1 MKYAFYP
8 GCVSKGAC
16 PELYQSVMAV
26 YPKLGITL
34 EEMPEATCTGAG
46 CLQEKNQRLGDT
58 LNARTLAMAE
68 RKNLPI
74 MTICSTCQGVF
85 SQANKRLNENSDY
98 LAEINAVLA
107 PEGLHYKGT
116 TVVKHFLWVL
126 FEDLGERAWQD
137 KIVKPLK
144 TLRAAPFYGCY
155 MQRPSEALGF
165 DEHPMRRTSLEQVIS
180 ATGAEV
186 VDFSGK
192 DRCCGLPILTINEP
206 NSMAMVHK
214 HTTDAKTAGADILVT
229 PCPLCHLNL
238 DGLQPTAASR
248 QNAIIDIP
256 VLHFPQLLGLAMG
269 IDSKSLGLK
278 RNIISPKTALQ
289 KVGVGL

>member
-26 YPKLGITL
+26 YPRLGIVL
-34 EEMPEATCTGAG
+34 EELAEAACTGAG
-46 CLQEKNQRLGDT
+46 CLQEKDQRLGDT

-68 RKNLPI
+68 SKGLPI

-85 SQANKRLNENSDY
+85 AQANKRFRDDPDY
-98 LAEINAVLA
+98 LAVINTMLA
-107 PEGLHYKGT
+107 PEGLNYRGT

-126 FEDLGERAWQD
+126 LEDLEENVWQN
-137 KIVKPLK
+137 KVVKPLK
-144 TLRAAPFYGCY
+144 NLRAAPFYGCY

-165 DEHPMRRTSLEQVIS
+165 DEHPERQTSLEKVIT

-186 VDFSGK
+186 IDFAGK

-214 HTTDAKTAGADILVT
+214 HTIDAKTSGADVMVT

-238 DGLQPTAASR
+238 DGLQHTAANR
-248 QNAIIDIP
+248 YDTAIDIP
-256 VLHFPQLLGLAMG
+256 ILHFSQLLGLAMG

-278 RNIISPKTALQ
+278 RNIMSPKGALE
-289 KVGVGL
+289 KVGIGL